1 MPPTVARLSRQS
13 LAKALSR
20 TAVRDLQ
27 EAERLQFIAE
37 ADGIRAWAGARA
49 IEVALELMMT
59 AKSKAVRATMAE
71 FLASD
76 ARPPLWRYT
85 FMPDRLRLNM
95 ATNTIDLPTW
105 AVRRQRQYG
114 GGGRLRDLRIDL
126 ARC

>member
-1 MPPTVARLSRQS
+1 MPPTVARLSRLG

-76 ARPPLWRYT
+76 ARPPL
-85 FMPDRLRLNM
+85 P
-95 ATNTIDLPTW
+95 
-105 AVRRQRQYG
+105 
-114 GGGRLRDLRIDL
+114 
-126 ARC
+126 